1 MSKNTIKI
9 NGQKLKIL
17 IEDDLGMSIYE
28 IATDNGYSRNLVAQ
42 AIRTGKASPVVQTLL
57 RLYDIKPWEYEIKDP
72 EPPKKGQMSF
82 EDIEEI
88 KREDL
93 KDLIKE
99 AMVEALQSFNYIR
112 VTGISYDPVNKRFKL
127 FANEEELN
135 NARDSK

>member
-57 RLYDIKPWEYEIKDP
+57 KLYDVKPAEYELKEIKDP

-82 EDIEEI
+82 DDIEEI
-88 KREDL
+88 KREEL

-99 AMVEALQSFNYIR
+99 SVLELFDKSRFCYDEKTHRLLIAIPYENLI
-112 VTGISYDPVNKRFKL
+112 ISKK
-127 FANEEELN
+127 EG
-135 NARDSK
+135 K